1 MVIVIEN
8 MKDGVADK
16 DGMVIV
22 SLDLREITKGFA
34 FLALPLIN
42 TDYVDD
48 FKQERKSKLILECI
62 IVISTVTL
70 LMNYVVV

>member
-42 TDYVDD
+42 PDYVDD